1 MPTLLFGSIGSI
13 VETSEL
19 QRLAFNQ
26 AFREAG
32 LDWDWSREDY
42 RAMLRHEG
50 GRARIKAYAQ
60 ERNETVD
67 AEALHAEK
75 SRLFQ
80 LRLDAGDLR
89 PRPGVAELIGR
100 ASDERVRVGFVSTT
114 TPENVASILKA
125 VEADISRDAFALV
138 MDSTFVSRRKP
149 DPEPYE
155 VALKELGAKPTHAL
169 AIEDNSD
176 GVRAALAANIETIAF
191 PGENTREHDY
201 DGAVLIVQDRLD
213 PDDVLQRL
221 HALDSE
227 GSGEYRKEAHA

>member
-19 QRLAFNQ
+19 QRSAFNQ

-32 LDWDWSREDY
+32 LDWEWSREDY
-42 RAMLRHEG
+42 QTMLRVEG
-50 GRARIKAYAQ
+50 GKARIEAYAK
-60 ERNETVD
+60 EHGETVD
-67 AEALHAEK
+67 AATLHGEK

-89 PRPGVAELIGR
+89 PRPGVADLIGR
-100 ASDERVRVGFVSTT
+100 ASERGIEIGFVSTT

-149 DPEPYE
+149 HPEAYE
-155 VALKELGAKPTHAL
+155 VALKELAAKPDGTL

-176 GVRAALAANIETIAF
+176 GVRAAVAAGIPTIAF
-191 PGENTREHDY
+191 PGANTRDHDY
-201 DGAVLIVQDRLD
+201 EGAMLVVEDQLD
-213 PDDVLQRL
+213 PDLVLERL
-221 HALDSE
+221 DAL
-227 GSGEYRKEAHA
+227 GEVRSAEHERDMQP